1 MFLLFYTKLIKSQ
14 TSAEEI
20 KSTAYTLRFKHGKTT
35 ILLFIEPLTPF
46 PAILK
51 KLLATLHERYPE
63 GLPSSNSPLPL
74 TIPKS
79 GIDVVLGVPKDTYDL
94 EKGWDELA
102 LSAAGLKETPK
113 SLGIKDGAMLAFA
126 FADEECW
133 AEKGEFDVQF
143 SNVDEL
149 YPEEE

>member
-1 MFLLFYTKLIKSQ
+1 M
-14 TSAEEI
+14 
-20 KSTAYTLRFKHGKTT
+20 
-35 ILLFIEPLTPF
+35 
-46 PAILK
+46 
-51 KLLATLHERYPE
+51 
-63 GLPSSNSPLPL
+63 
-74 TIPKS
+74 
-79 GIDVVLGVPKDTYDL
+79 LGVPKDTYDL